1 MSHLRVEVMIEA
13 TPEQVWEEV
22 RHIDRHVDWMRDA
35 VEITFLDEQRS
46 GVGTTFD
53 TLTKV
58 GPLSTMD
65 RLEITE
71 WVEHEAMGVKHT
83 GSVTGVGRFTLEPV
97 GEATR
102 FVWEEELEFPWFFGG
117 PIGGRV
123 GAPILGAIWRRN
135 LAALK
140 EIVETGER
148 PEETSLRDRASGLVS
163 SVRERLGR

>member
-1 MSHLRVEVMIEA
+1 MSHLRVDVMIEA
-13 TPEQVWEEV
+13 TPDQVWEEV

-35 VEITFLDEQRS
+35 AEITFLSEQRS

-71 WVEHEAMGVKHT
+71 WVEREAMGVKHT
-83 GSVTGVGRFTLEPV
+83 GSVTGIGRFTLEPV
-97 GEATR
+97 GESTR
-102 FVWEEELEFPWFFGG
+102 FVWEEDLEFPWFFGG
-117 PIGGRV
+117 AVGGRI
-123 GAPILGAIWRRN
+123 GSPILGAIWRRN
-135 LAALK
+135 LTALK

-148 PEETSLRDRASGLVS
+148 PADTSLGEKLSGLVRS
-163 SVRERLGR
+163 LRGRLGR

>member
-1 MSHLRVEVMIEA
+1 MSHLRVEIMIDA
-13 TPEQVWEEV
+13 PPEQVWEEV
-22 RHIDRHVDWMRDA
+22 QHIDRHVDWMRDA
-35 VEITFLDEQRS
+35 AEITFVTEQRS

-71 WVEHEAMGVKHT
+71 WVEQEAMGVNHT

-97 GEATR
+97 GDSTR
-102 FVWEEELEFPWFFGG
+102 FVWEEDLQFPWFFGG
-117 PIGGRV
+117 PIGGRL

-135 LAALK
+135 LTALK
-140 EIVETGER
+140 HIIETGEP
-148 PEETSLRDRASGLVS
+148 PEGTSVAQRLSGLVGS
-163 SVRERLGR
+163 LRERLGR